1 MNEAVKLL
9 RAQMLLST
17 ECLEKLRAVKKAL
30 RDTSNGLG
38 VNAAVQALETP
49 LAKLGQIAKLQ
60 DKFLQ
65 EAGNKRM
72 TAYAASMP
80 DSVERD
86 AVMRLIARVQGLENE
101 MQKELASTQALLQ
114 RSKDFVDFHIN
125 VMTQTAANDT
135 YAPPGAAEV
144 ENHRGIKM
152 FDANV

>member
-1 MNEAVKLL
+1 MNEAIKLL

-17 ECLEKLRAVKKAL
+17 ECLEKLRVVKDAL
-30 RDTSNGLG
+30 RDSSNGTG
-38 VNAAVQALETP
+38 VTAAVQALETP
-49 LAKLGQIAKLQ
+49 QAKLGQIARLEEE
-60 DKFLQ
+60 FLTRS
-65 EAGNKRM
+65 GKKRM

-101 MQKELASTQALLQ
+101 MQRELASTKVLLK
-114 RSKDFVDFHIN
+114 RSKEFVDFHIN
-125 VMTQTAANDT
+125 VMTQTAASDT

-144 ENHRGIKM
+144 ESRRGIKM

>member
-17 ECLEKLRAVKKAL
+17 ECLEKLRAVKEAL

-49 LAKLGQIAKLQ
+49 LTKLGKIAKLQ

-65 EAGNKRM
+65 EAENKRM

-86 AVMRLIARVQGLENE
+86 AVMRLIARVHGLENE

-135 YAPPGAAEV
+135 YAPPGATEV